1 MGILVKVVKS
11 KYLKVELQSELDF
24 LKKKQN
30 ELWVVFNSKPYQ
42 VTVGLLLNKAKR
54 KLFKVK

>member
-24 LKKKQN
+24 LKKKQKHASYARP
-30 ELWVVFNSKPYQ
+30 EILQIIIFFLKWPV
-42 VTVGLLLNKAKR
+42 
-54 KLFKVK
+54 